1 MRDVHPAVQALPQV
15 KGARSM
21 DKNTELGTQPFD
33 HNTGW
38 RSRTVAENYDE
49 RRFTSLGGRLYDK
62 MEKRAIAACLDVAQ
76 QHSRIKTILDLACG
90 TGRISEFISA
100 RGYQLTCGDISDEML
115 SVAKRR
121 LDSAGADVTFLKLD
135 VYKIDQP
142 SAHFD
147 CVSAF
152 RLFQHLTSEQ
162 RGQALREMARVS
174 RRFVLVNVMHTSAY
188 YEAVRTLRRI
198 LRRYTTRY
206 TSSQAETDRELSY
219 AGLRIVKSVFT
230 QAGFNGNRVLLLEK
244 NA

>member
-1 MRDVHPAVQALPQV
+1 
-15 KGARSM
+15 M
-21 DKNTELGTQPFD
+21 DKNTDLGTQPFD

-38 RSRTVAENYDE
+38 RSRAVAENYDE

-62 MEKRAIAACLDVAQ
+62 MEKRAIAECLDMAQ
-76 QHSRIKTILDLACG
+76 QHSSIETILDLACG
-90 TGRISEFISA
+90 TGRISEFIAA

-115 SVAKRR
+115 SVAKTR
-121 LDSAGADVTFLKLD
+121 LDSAGVANVTFLKLD

-198 LRRYTTRY
+198 LGRYTTRY
-206 TSSQAETDRELSY
+206 TSSQAETDQELNY
-219 AGLRIVKSVFT
+219 AGLKIVKSVFT
-230 QAGFNGNRVLLLEK
+230 QPGFNGNRVLLLEK
-244 NA
+244 TA